1 MYSTTMSL
9 QMLTAVRVRM
19 ICGYHHLYLSHRA
32 GIADSVHDTE
42 GGREGGVV
50 VVKTL
55 PKFGSY
61 SVMDLETAKIVDV
74 QLVQVS
80 LYSIVSCVDDRFD
93 N

>member
-1 MYSTTMSL
+1 M
-9 QMLTAVRVRM
+9 
-19 ICGYHHLYLSHRA
+19 
-32 GIADSVHDTE
+32 
-42 GGREGGVV
+42 V